1 MAESRNPRWEKEP
14 WSTTVPSGNIQCRD
28 CIFRLRP
35 SLLTAKVLTGLHT
48 EIAKYMSTLMPSRM
62 RCYGRVIIA
71 RITPKNRG
79 AIMNDKLK
87 SAVYGLAVGD
97 ALGVPVEFMKRGSF
111 HVTGMTG
118 YGSHNQ
124 PAGTWSDD
132 TSMTLATCDSIRVL
146 GRVDCDDIRNRFR
159 QWLYN
164 AEYTVD
170 NVVFDVGNTT
180 ARALRCGK
188 GEDSEYS
195 NGNGSLMRILPLAFT
210 NAEDELIGEVS
221 AITHAHTLS
230 KSICIKYV
238 GLARALLNGMPLKD
252 ALTDLGK
259 ETAALAELT
268 EFEIKSSGYVVDTF
282 RAALW
287 SLATTDNYKD
297 AVLKAVNL
305 GDDTDTVGAVTGGL
319 AGIVYG
325 TDGIPGEWID
335 MLRGKE
341 IIDRCL
347 F

>member
-1 MAESRNPRWEKEP
+1 
-14 WSTTVPSGNIQCRD
+14 
-28 CIFRLRP
+28 
-35 SLLTAKVLTGLHT
+35 
-48 EIAKYMSTLMPSRM
+48 
-62 RCYGRVIIA
+62 
-71 RITPKNRG
+71 
-79 AIMNDKLK
+79 MNDKLK

-180 ARALRCGK
+180 ARALRCSK

-238 GLARALLNGMPLKD
+238 ELARALLNGMPFKD

>member
-1 MAESRNPRWEKEP
+1 
-14 WSTTVPSGNIQCRD
+14 
-28 CIFRLRP
+28 
-35 SLLTAKVLTGLHT
+35 
-48 EIAKYMSTLMPSRM
+48 
-62 RCYGRVIIA
+62 
-71 RITPKNRG
+71 
-79 AIMNDKLK
+79 MNDKLK

-111 HVTGMTG
+111 RVTGMTG

-180 ARALRCGK
+180 ARALSCGK
-188 GEDSEYS
+188 GGDREYS

-210 NAEDELIGEVS
+210 NAENKLIGKVS

-238 GLARALLNGMPLKD
+238 ELARALLNGMPFKD
-252 ALTDLGK
+252 VLTDLGE
-259 ETAALAELT
+259 ETAAPAELT
-268 EFEIKSSGYVVDTF
+268 ESEIKSSGYVVDTF

-319 AGIVYG
+319 AGIAYG
-325 TDGIPGEWID
+325 MDGIPGEWID
-335 MLRGKE
+335 KLRGKE

>member
-1 MAESRNPRWEKEP
+1 
-14 WSTTVPSGNIQCRD
+14 
-28 CIFRLRP
+28 
-35 SLLTAKVLTGLHT
+35 
-48 EIAKYMSTLMPSRM
+48 
-62 RCYGRVIIA
+62 
-71 RITPKNRG
+71 
-79 AIMNDKLK
+79 MNNKLK
-87 SAVYGLAVGD
+87 AAIYGLAVGD

-111 HVTGMTG
+111 RVTGMTG

-132 TSMTLATCDSIRVL
+132 TSMTLATCDSIRAL

-180 ARALRCGK
+180 ALALRCGK
-188 GEDSEYS
+188 GEDGEYS

-210 NAEDELIGEVS
+210 DAGKELIGEVS

-230 KSICIKYV
+230 KRICIEYV
-238 GLARALLNGMPLKD
+238 ELARVLLNGTPLKD
-252 ALTDLGK
+252 ALTYLGE
-259 ETAALAELT
+259 ETAALTELT
-268 EFEIKSSGYVVDTF
+268 ESEIKSSGYVADTF
-282 RAALW
+282 RATLW

-297 AVLKAVNL
+297 AVLRAVNL

-319 AGIVYG
+319 AAIIYG
-325 TDGIPGEWID
+325 MEGIPGEWINS
-335 MLRGKE
+335 LRGKE
-341 IIDRCL
+341 VIDKCL

>member
-1 MAESRNPRWEKEP
+1 
-14 WSTTVPSGNIQCRD
+14 
-28 CIFRLRP
+28 
-35 SLLTAKVLTGLHT
+35 
-48 EIAKYMSTLMPSRM
+48 
-62 RCYGRVIIA
+62 
-71 RITPKNRG
+71 
-79 AIMNDKLK
+79 MNDKLK

-111 HVTGMTG
+111 RVTGMTG

-238 GLARALLNGMPLKD
+238 ELARALLNGMPFKD
-252 ALTDLGK
+252 VLTDLGK

-297 AVLKAVNL
+297 AVQSNDPERLVGIIKLIYGRKKARAEQGKKTTAVD
-305 GDDTDTVGAVTGGL
+305 GRYYDTAERLLYSELEL
-319 AGIVYG
+319 AMHKNK
-325 TDGIPGEWID
+325 D
-335 MLRGKE
+335 E
-341 IIDRCL
+341 ILAMIRDCCNAE
-347 F
+347 